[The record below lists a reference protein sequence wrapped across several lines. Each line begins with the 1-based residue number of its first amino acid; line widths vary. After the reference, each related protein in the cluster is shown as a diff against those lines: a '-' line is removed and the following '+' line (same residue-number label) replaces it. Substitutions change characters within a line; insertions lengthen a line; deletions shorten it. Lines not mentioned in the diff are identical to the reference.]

1 MTIVDK
7 SWSSV
12 DAVPTV
18 HSVIRVLPALLA
30 VALTTSTLATA
41 GPAAAAPQ
49 AAVVALG
56 DSAASGEGAGDYAP
70 GTRGEGGD
78 WCHRSPHAYIYATR
92 LAPVA
97 IDLACSG
104 ADTADVE
111 AGGSQYGEP
120 AQITQLVT
128 AARRYR
134 VTTVVLQIGANDD
147 AALVATGITCIRA
160 FLDVF
165 TPPCRQTVGP
175 LVPQR
180 MAATAAKVETVVGDV
195 RAAMRGAGYADGAWR
210 LVLTSYAA
218 PITERMIPL
227 NAAQGCPYSR
237 ADAAW
242 GRTVLFPA
250 LADALR
256 GVAARTGAAFLDL
269 LRATE
274 GREACAHL
282 DPAQDWQRR
291 VTVDPH
297 ALVYGGLDAV
307 GFHLAQES
315 FHPTAAAHAAIGG
328 CLAAFVRSGNAAGA
342 CVPGPGTGLI
352 LRSSRV

>member
-1 MTIVDK
+1 
-7 SWSSV
+7 
-12 DAVPTV
+12 VP
-18 HSVIRVLPALLA
+18 RAALPALAA
-30 VALTTSTLATA
+30 VVTCRRARPGEA
-41 GPAAAAPQ
+41 PHRPPPPPQ

-78 WCHRSPHAYIYATR
+78 WCHRSPHAYIHATR

-104 ADTADVE
+104 ADTADIT
-111 AGGSQYGEP
+111 GTRQYGEP
-120 AQITQLVT
+120 AQSAQLAA

-147 AALVATGITCIRA
+147 AALVATGVTCIRA
-160 FLDVF
+160 FLDVL
-165 TPPCRQTVGP
+165 TPPCRETVGP

-180 MAATAAKVETVVGDV
+180 MAATAAKVEQAVGAV
-195 RAAMRGAGYADGAWR
+195 RAVMRDAGYR
-210 LVLTSYAA
+210 
-218 PITERMIPL
+218 R
-227 NAAQGCPYSR
+227 
-237 ADAAW
+237 
-242 GRTVLFPA
+242 
-250 LADALR
+250 R
-256 GVAARTGAAFLDL
+256 GVAARARLLRGRGDRAHDPAERGAGLPVQPRGRAVGPHGAVPRAVGRAARGWPRRTGAAFLDL

-274 GREACAHL
+274 GRKRAAHE
-282 DPAQDWQRR
+282 DAAQDWQRR
-291 VTVDPH
+291 VTVDPR

-307 GFHLAQES
+307 GYHLAQES

-328 CLAAFVRSGNAAGA
+328 CLAAFVRSGEATGA
-342 CVPGPGTGLI
+342 CVPGPGAGLT

>member
-1 MTIVDK
+1 VTR
-7 SWSSV
+7 
-12 DAVPTV
+12 A
-18 HSVIRVLPALLA
+18 VLPALLA
-30 VALTTSTLATA
+30 VVLTLGVLAA
-41 GPAAAAPQ
+41 PAAAAPQ

-56 DSAASGEGAGDYAP
+56 DSAASGDGAGDYAP
-70 GTRGEGGD
+70 GTRGEGGN
-78 WCHRSPHAYIYATR
+78 WCHRSSHAYIYAAR

-104 ADTADVE
+104 ADAADVTV
-111 AGGSQYGEP
+111 GSGQNGER
-120 AQITQLVT
+120 AQVTQLAGV
-128 AARRYR
+128 ARRYR

-160 FLDVF
+160 FLDVL

-180 MAATAAKVETVVGDV
+180 MAATAVKVEKAVGAV
-195 RAAMRGAGYADGAWR
+195 RAAMRGEGYADGAWR
-210 LVLTSYAA
+210 LVLASYAA

-250 LADALR
+250 LSDALR
-256 GVAARTGAAFLDL
+256 GVATRTGTAFLDL

-274 GREACAHL
+274 GREACTHE
-282 DPAQDWQRR
+282 DPGQDWQRR

-297 ALVYGGLDAV
+297 ALAYGGLDAV
-307 GFHLAQES
+307 DYHLAQES
-315 FHPTAAAHAAIGG
+315 FHPTAAGHAAIGR
-328 CLAAFVRSGNAAGA
+328 CLAAFVHSGSAEGA
-342 CVPGPGTGLI
+342 CVPGPAGTLS
-352 LRSSRV
+352 LRSSRA

>member
-1 MTIVDK
+1 
-7 SWSSV
+7 
-12 DAVPTV
+12 
-18 HSVIRVLPALLA
+18 VLPALLA
-30 VALTTSTLATA
+30 IALATLAVATA

-49 AAVVALG
+49 TAVVALG
-56 DSAASGEGAGDYAP
+56 DSAASGEGAADYAA

-104 ADTADVE
+104 ADTADVQS
-111 AGGSQYGEP
+111 GGSQYGEP
-120 AQITQLVT
+120 AQVTQLAAV
-128 AARRYR
+128 ARRYR
-134 VTTVVLQIGANDD
+134 VTTVTLQIGANDD
-147 AALVATGITCIRA
+147 AAIVATGITCIKA
-160 FLDVF
+160 FLDVL

-180 MAATAAKVETVVGDV
+180 MAATAAKVEKTVGAV
-195 RAAMRGAGYADGAWR
+195 RDAMRGAGYADGAWR
-210 LVLTSYAA
+210 LVLASYAA
-218 PITERMIPL
+218 TITGRMIPL

-237 ADAAW
+237 ADAEW
-242 GRTVLFPA
+242 GRTVVFPA
-250 LADALR
+250 LSDALR
-256 GVAARTGAAFLDL
+256 GVAARTGAVFLDL

-274 GREACAHL
+274 GREACTHV

-291 VTVDPH
+291 VTVDPR

-315 FHPTAAAHAAIGG
+315 FHPTATAHAGMG
-328 CLAAFVRSGNAAGA
+328 SCLGAFVRSGEASGA
-342 CVPGPGTGLI
+342 CVAGADGQVHLGSGAPAPPAAA
-352 LRSSRV
+352 